1 MLTITVEELPKYACQ
16 LKLGKGAGGAAKMT
30 VLLFTIDFVKE
41 RTGISKMAEQGIKLH
56 FDAENITTPEEIL
69 LTRMDSLLI
78 KRVVASNPFT
88 DKYEALPDVVD
99 MIQLNDKEQLL
110 RTVQVEKANGK
121 VLNVQNT
128 LAFDVNSLP
137 QAKLHSYVAEP

>member
-56 FDAENITTPEEIL
+56 FDALDAPENITTPEEIL
-69 LTRMDSLLI
+69 LTRMESLLI

-88 DKYEALPDVVD
+88 DKYEPLLDVVD

-110 RTVQVEKANGK
+110 RTV
-121 VLNVQNT
+121 
-128 LAFDVNSLP
+128 
-137 QAKLHSYVAEP
+137 